1 MRDLMRRLD
10 RLESLKSGPDAVTT
24 IIRFMVPP
32 PAPGLPPEPVAAR
45 CVWSV
50 LSGGSRDSEEIQ
62 REPGETAKDFE
73 ARASAYFHRAVAK

>member
-10 RLESLKSGPDAVTT
+10 RLENMSPGGHDPVTT

-32 PAPGLPPEPVAAR
+32 PAPGQPPEPVSAR
-45 CVWSV
+45 CMWIG
-50 LSGGSRDSEEIQ
+50 GGSEHIE

-73 ARASAYFHRAVAK
+73 SRASAYFHRTR